1 MSGQVDLYFGN
12 SSELLPHIDSDR
24 IRLIAVGTAQRLATA
39 PDIPSV
45 SETLPGFEFSSGTAS
60 SLRPG
65 RRSRSSPRSGTRSPH
80 WPSHLKLPSG

>member
-39 PDIPSV
+39 LRLALDPSQRLAADRV
-45 SETLPGFEFSSGTAS
+45 PALTAA
-60 SLRPG
+60 
-65 RRSRSSPRSGTRSPH
+65 RS
-80 WPSHLKLPSG
+80 